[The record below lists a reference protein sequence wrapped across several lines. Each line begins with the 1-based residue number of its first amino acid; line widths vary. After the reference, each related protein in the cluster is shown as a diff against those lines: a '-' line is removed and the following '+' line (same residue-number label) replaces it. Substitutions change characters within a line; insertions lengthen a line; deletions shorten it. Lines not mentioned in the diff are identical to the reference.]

1 MDEAAMAQQ
10 SKQMVIFAKIQVD
23 PAQLN
28 SYNAALKEQMTT
40 SITVVPSVSAYYA
53 LADKNNPSHIT
64 ILEIYADKDAYKA
77 PVVSHTLKNTKQ
89 QLNTWSS
96 L

>member
-40 SITVVPSVSAYYA
+40 SITVVPSV
-53 LADKNNPSHIT
+53 
-64 ILEIYADKDAYKA
+64 
-77 PVVSHTLKNTKQ
+77 
-89 QLNTWSS
+89 
-96 L
+96 